1 MVSSSVMKRIGLL
14 GAGTVGTALAQLLE
28 HHSDK
33 AQISKALV
41 RDMSKE
47 RTGIEASVLTTNA
60 SEALDA
66 DILVEL
72 MGGTTRAGDLLL
84 EFLAQGKPVVTAN
97 KAVLAER
104 WNEFLPYL
112 QRGLVH
118 FEAAIMAGTPV
129 VGPLTNV
136 LRGSQPIELHAIL
149 NGTCNYILSE
159 LEKGEQYPKALAEAQ
174 RLGYAEA
181 DPSLDVG
188 GYDAAH
194 KLTVLAR
201 LVFDPDLSWETVHV
215 NTTGIESL
223 TPEKMRGAVD
233 VGGHIRLLGSVF
245 PQNGDWQIKVRPV
258 FLPDSHPMA
267 GSASNRN
274 ALYFRGDAVGEV
286 LITGAGAGGMPTAS
300 GVLGDVLNALANR
313 PGPALLPKAV
323 SVAEQSVSVLEEVQ

>member
-1 MVSSSVMKRIGLL
+1 MVSSSTMKRIGLL
-14 GAGTVGTALAQLLE
+14 GAGTVGTALAGLLKTRDE
-28 HHSDK
+28 VELSR
-33 AQISKALV
+33 ALV
-41 RDMSKE
+41 RDAAKPRE
-47 RTGIEASVLTTNA
+47 GIDPDILTTDSQA
-60 SEALDA
+60 VMDA

-72 MGGTTRAGDLLL
+72 MGGTTQAGDLLL
-84 EFLAQGKPVVTAN
+84 EFLQSGKPVVTAN

-104 WNEFLPYL
+104 WDDFLPYL

-129 VGPLTNV
+129 VGPLTNA
-136 LRGSQPIELHAIL
+136 LRGSQPTELHAIL

-174 RLGYAEA
+174 SLGYAEA

-201 LVFDPDLSWETVHV
+201 LVFDPKVSWQQVEADTV
-215 NTTGIESL
+215 GIESL
-223 TPEKMRGAVD
+223 TPEKMSSATD
-233 VGGHIRLLGSVF
+233 VGGYIRLLGSVY
-245 PQNGDWQIKVRPV
+245 PENNDWRVKVRPV
-258 FLPDSHPMA
+258 FLPDSHPLA

-286 LITGAGAGGMPTAS
+286 LITGAGAGGLPTAS
-300 GVLGDVLNALANR
+300 GVLGDVLSALAGR
-313 PGPALLPKAV
+313 RGPALLNKAARLPSEAV
-323 SVAEQSVSVLEEVQ
+323 TPLKEVR